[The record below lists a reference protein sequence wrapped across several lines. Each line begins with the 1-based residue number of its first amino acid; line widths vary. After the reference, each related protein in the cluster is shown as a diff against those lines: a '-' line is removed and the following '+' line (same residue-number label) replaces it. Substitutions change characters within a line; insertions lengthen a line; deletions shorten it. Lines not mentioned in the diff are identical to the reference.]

1 MKEYSKKDNRELIKN
16 ALLEL
21 EKMRSRVKV
30 LEKRERDR
38 MDPIAII
45 GMGCRFPHGAD
56 NPQAFWSLLQN
67 GIDAVTEV
75 PSNRWSLDEYYD
87 MDMDAKG
94 KIYSRYGCFLDQVD
108 NFDADFFGISAREA
122 ALMDPQQ
129 RLLLEVA
136 WEAMEA
142 AGLTG
147 PQLSGSRT
155 GVFVGVMN
163 QDYLWLFPEFADF
176 DIHTATGNS
185 ASVIAGRLAYI
196 LDLHGPALAVDTACS
211 SSLVSVH
218 LACQSLRQGECDMAF
233 AGGVNMILSPIVSI
247 AECRAHMLSPDGR
260 SKTFDAAADGYGRGE
275 GCGMILLK
283 RLSDALADG
292 DSIVGIIRG
301 SAVNHDGA
309 SSGLTV
315 PNELAQEGVIRQAL
329 TNAGIDSSQVDY
341 LEAHGTGTA
350 LGDPIEI
357 NAINAVYGN
366 NRSKDDPL
374 FVGSVKTNM
383 GHLEGAA
390 GIVAFLKTALAI
402 QHGEIPPHLHYET
415 PNPNINWKDIP
426 IQIPKCSTAWPSN
439 RMEKKRRIAGISS
452 FGFSGTNVH
461 VILEQAPDIEDRK

>member
-163 QDYLWLFPEFADF
+163 QDYLWLFPNLPISIF
-176 DIHTATGNS
+176 
-185 ASVIAGRLAYI
+185 I
-196 LDLHGPALAVDTACS
+196 LQQAIRPV
-211 SSLVSVH
+211 SLQVGLPIFSIYM
-218 LACQSLRQGECDMAF
+218 ARPLR
-233 AGGVNMILSPIVSI
+233 
-247 AECRAHMLSPDGR
+247 
-260 SKTFDAAADGYGRGE
+260 
-275 GCGMILLK
+275 
-283 RLSDALADG
+283 
-292 DSIVGIIRG
+292 
-301 SAVNHDGA
+301 
-309 SSGLTV
+309 
-315 PNELAQEGVIRQAL
+315 
-329 TNAGIDSSQVDY
+329 
-341 LEAHGTGTA
+341 
-350 LGDPIEI
+350 
-357 NAINAVYGN
+357 
-366 NRSKDDPL
+366 
-374 FVGSVKTNM
+374 
-383 GHLEGAA
+383 
-390 GIVAFLKTALAI
+390 
-402 QHGEIPPHLHYET
+402 
-415 PNPNINWKDIP
+415 
-426 IQIPKCSTAWPSN
+426 
-439 RMEKKRRIAGISS
+439 
-452 FGFSGTNVH
+452 
-461 VILEQAPDIEDRK
+461 